1 MTAAIGTCAMCG
13 LIDGVAVRASSE
25 LTRHEPPNGI
35 YRCRRVVVCA
45 DCAAGTRAHNDALE
59 ACKCGA
65 VNPIPM
71 LTAVDALGAVHHEGR
86 DA

>member
-1 MTAAIGTCAMCG
+1 MCG
-13 LIDGVAVRASSE
+13 LIDGVAVAAAIE

-35 YRCRRVVVCA
+35 YRCRPVTVCG

-65 VNPIPM
+65 VNPTPEIHY
-71 LTAVDALGAVHHEGR
+71 LDDAGRYHGR